1 MRVMIT
7 IGIILAVLVI
17 ATIVYAACVVASR
30 DDDWHGRD

>member
-1 MRVMIT
+1 MKVLIT

-17 ATIVYAACVVASR
+17 ATIVYAACAVASR